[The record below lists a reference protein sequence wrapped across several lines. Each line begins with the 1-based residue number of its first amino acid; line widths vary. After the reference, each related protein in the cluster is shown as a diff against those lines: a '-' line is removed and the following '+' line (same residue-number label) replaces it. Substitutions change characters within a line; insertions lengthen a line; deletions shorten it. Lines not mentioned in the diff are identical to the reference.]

1 MMMHQKMTP
10 QEINFQMQM
19 HTEQAIYQQQL
30 TNQQLIMQR
39 TSPNVVHMDVANI
52 NSMAPI
58 NPSHPSMPFRGMDV
72 PRMNVSQG
80 ASPIG
85 ISDPYCCY
93 FLEQLQ
99 GSYVID
105 GEENEEFQVVL
116 SCKDNQQ
123 YGIVQRSL
131 PNVEN
136 ITKEYI
142 YEEDF
147 RFTLCSQTGG
157 LKAIMMKGV
166 NMKLCLTW
174 YTNGGSQIVWHRK
187 GNVSFNLVQST
198 PNTSRRSS
206 IASTC
211 SRISSLETSV
221 GSMQALAHGN
231 KRIRPELQQPLSEN
245 DSKPIKCSSLASNT
259 SSAEKL
265 ISQEEVTL
273 SEENLLSLFQS
284 HLTNNPFLLQRVVNW
299 GISRI
304 PNCRVGER
312 EIYEFGNGRVW
323 VTGSIMQSDPE
334 DGKKWNE
341 VLDELKGAYQ
351 EVNPGVYLQTPP
363 QENEPGVQHRLM
375 RNSLGLWIIEEYN
388 VDQDNWVMCA
398 EELPYGYWVD
408 SKDSRKMYRV
418 RIVPM
423 VNILN
428 RMKEELTDVDE
439 TERNMDF
446 LFKSCNHKKLN
457 ANVKARNLRHNIAT
471 LKVKLEKQ
479 HMLCFGVMVANMA
492 DTIALERQRESCEE
506 ISVAN

>member
-1 MMMHQKMTP
+1 MMHQKMTP
-10 QEINFQMQM
+10 HQINVQMQM

-39 TSPNVVHMDVANI
+39 TSPKVVHMDVANI
-52 NSMAPI
+52 NSIAPI
-58 NPSHPSMPFRGMDV
+58 NPPHPSMPFRGMDV
-72 PRMNVSQG
+72 RRMNVSQG

-85 ISDPYCCY
+85 ISDPYCCF

-116 SCKDNQQ
+116 SCKDDQQ
-123 YGIVQRSL
+123 YGIVQRSFPL
-131 PNVEN
+131 SEN
-136 ITKEYI
+136 ITNDYI
-142 YEEDF
+142 YEEDS
-147 RFTLCSQTGG
+147 RFTLCAQTGG
-157 LKAIMMKGV
+157 LKAIMLKGV
-166 NMKLCLTW
+166 NMKICVTW
-174 YTNGGSQIVWHRK
+174 YTSDGSQIVWRRK
-187 GNVSFNLVQST
+187 GNVSFNLVHST
-198 PNTSRRSS
+198 PNTSRRNS
-206 IASTC
+206 IVSTC
-211 SRISSLETSV
+211 SRISSVETSV
-221 GSMQALAHGN
+221 GSVQALSQGN
-231 KRIRPELQQPLSEN
+231 KRIPPEKQPWSEN
-245 DSKPIKCSSLASNT
+245 DAKPIKCSPLASNT
-259 SSAEKL
+259 SSADKL
-265 ISQEEVTL
+265 NCQEEVTL

-284 HLTNNPFLLQRVVNW
+284 HLTKNPSLLHRVVNW

-312 EIYEFGNGRVW
+312 EIYEFSNGRVW
-323 VTGSIMQSDPE
+323 VTGSILQSDPE
-334 DGKKWNE
+334 DVKKWNE

-375 RNSLGLWIIEEYN
+375 RSSLGLWNIEEYN
-388 VDQDNWVMCA
+388 VEQDQWVMCA

-428 RMKEELTDVDE
+428 RMKEKLTDVDE
-439 TERNMDF
+439 METNMDF

-457 ANVKARNLRHNIAT
+457 TKVKARNLRHNIST
-471 LKVKLEKQ
+471 LKLKLEKQ
-479 HMLCFGVMVANMA
+479 HMLCFGVSVANMA
-492 DTIALERQRESCEE
+492 DAIALERQRESCEE
-506 ISVAN
+506 VSIAN